1 MIRNLLKCLNSTKNS
16 VKMKKGCMI
25 NESATIRDA
34 LVAINSIRGYGESLI
49 VVNEAQQMVGSLTDG
64 DIRRGLIAGAEL
76 SDVVS
81 KIMHRD
87 FKYVKQTEF
96 DVAHLKAFR
105 DRRIM
110 FVPVLDEQ
118 KRVVDVV
125 NMTKYKSKL
134 PIDAVLMAG
143 GKGERLRPLTEKTPK
158 PLLEV
163 GGKCII
169 DHNID
174 RLISYGVEHIN
185 VTVNYLGEQLEE
197 HFATPRDGVQ
207 VRTFREPKFL
217 GTIGSIKF
225 VDTFFND
232 TILVMNSDLFTNIDY
247 EDFFLH
253 FQQNDAEMSVAAV
266 PYNVSIE
273 LGILD
278 LDGRNVKGLLEKPKF
293 NYYANAGIYLIKKR
307 ALAEIPED
315 TFFHATHLVE
325 KLIAQGK
332 KVIRYPL
339 NGTWID
345 IGTPQEYQKAK
356 DLVKHLK

>member
-1 MIRNLLKCLNSTKNS
+1 MKCI
-16 VKMKKGCMI
+16 I
-25 NESATIRDA
+25 NENATIREA
-34 LVAINSIRGYGESLI
+34 LVAINSITGNGESLI
-49 VVNEAQQMVGSLTDG
+49 VVNKAQQMVGSLTDG
-64 DIRRGLIAGAEL
+64 DVRRGLIGGAEL
-76 SDVVS
+76 MDSVR

-87 FKYVKQTEF
+87 FRYIKHSDF
-96 DVAHLKAFR
+96 DVAHLKIFR
-105 DRRIM
+105 DQRIM
-110 FVPVLDEQ
+110 FIPILDEQ
-118 KRVVDVV
+118 KHVVDVV
-125 NMTKYKSKL
+125 NLNKFKSKL

-158 PLLEV
+158 PLLDV

-169 DHNID
+169 DHNVD
-174 RLISYGVEHIN
+174 RLISYGVNHID
-185 VTVNYLGEQLEE
+185 VTVNYLAEQLEE

-225 VDTFFND
+225 VDTFYND

-266 PYNVSIE
+266 PYNISIE

-278 LDGRNVKGLLEKPKF
+278 LDGRNIKGLIEKPKY
-293 NYYANAGIYLIKKR
+293 NYYANAGIYLIKRR
-307 ALAEIPED
+307 ALAEIPQD
-315 TFFHATHLVE
+315 TFFHATHLIE

-345 IGTPQEYQKAK
+345 IGTPQEYDRAK
-356 DLVKHLK
+356 DLVKHIDRI